1 MSIFDKENFSQ
12 DFSQQILPIY
22 AFPQL
27 FPEPTT
33 LTNTLATNSIANLTI
48 DQKRTLLFN
57 VQQPFEVPM
66 KEFDDEWW
74 PLVTNIWIKFSYKNH
89 VNGNSWKTFVCR
101 FTKHFE
107 SSTRKQDIP
116 SEKRRKTKV
125 RTANLCF
132 AKIKI
137 SRFVA
142 EQKVLPMKEF
152 DDEWWPLVTNIWIKF
167 SYKNHV
173 NGNSWK
179 TFVCRFTKHFESS
192 TRKQDIPSEKR
203 RKTKVRTANLCF
215 AKIKISR
222 FVAEQKVC
230 IERFQDSPNHT
241 HNIEESDKLKRS
253 QAVRVLVEKEA
264 VKNYPIPAIVNT
276 VKEFGTEK
284 LNLGLSVKEL
294 KWREV
299 ANIKY
304 KIHGSQNTYLVGA
317 SKLTTDIQDTI
328 LFLKKEG
335 YQVELYETHHQSTR
349 GFVFAQSKQLEK
361 LQRYGWLTLIDST
374 HKTNKYDWRLFTLY
388 IRDGYGCW
396 DVGAH
401 FFVSKEDS
409 DTVAEA
415 LIITRRFCSSW
426 KSRYFLADQS
436 SIEAKSIVTAF
447 PGLQKGEQKCTVIFC
462 TVHVM
467 RTWMSKI
474 YDSKTRSEMIQAMHK
489 RTKIGCEM
497 LVQESINDCALLPI
511 KRYIS
516 RYYLKNIHQW
526 ALWARQHSPLLLQ
539 VTLTNALE
547 SYHSELKK
555 MTSSQHGLIGA
566 CNKIV
571 ALDLKRR
578 SDSDYVAFEFR
589 VKKISVTGVDDD
601 ILKEIHKFPLPIQ
614 KLIVNEILFVNDRIE
629 KGKELPGLTSLECP
643 LSFEI
648 REIDEINKA
657 AENRKLTVS
666 ELMERTRNEYWN
678 IKENGN
684 EKEKSEFMERL
695 KTCLDPILKK
705 K

>member
-33 LTNTLATNSIANLTI
+33 LTNTLATNSIANLTT

-142 EQKVLPMKEF
+142 EQKV
-152 DDEWWPLVTNIWIKF
+152 
-167 SYKNHV
+167 
-173 NGNSWK
+173 
-179 TFVCRFTKHFESS
+179 
-192 TRKQDIPSEKR
+192 
-203 RKTKVRTANLCF
+203 
-215 AKIKISR
+215 
-222 FVAEQKVC
+222 C
-230 IERFQDSPNHT
+230 IERFQDSPDHT

-264 VKNYPIPAIVNT
+264 VKNYLVLAIVNA

-284 LNLGLSVKEL
+284 LNLDMSVKEL

-426 KSRYFLADQS
+426 KPRYFLADQS

-447 PGLQKGEQKCTVIFC
+447 PGLQKGEQECTVIFC

-467 RTWMSKI
+467 QTWISKI
-474 YDSKTRSEMIQAMHK
+474 YDSKTRSKMIQAMHK
-489 RTKIGCEM
+489 RTKIGYEM
-497 LVQESINDCALLPI
+497 LVQESINDCTIQGYQVELYETHHQSTRGFVFAQSKQLEKLQ
-511 KRYIS
+511 RYGW
-516 RYYLKNIHQW
+516 L
-526 ALWARQHSPLLLQ
+526 
-539 VTLTNALE
+539 TLIDSTHKTNKYDWRLFTL
-547 SYHSELKK
+547 YIRD
-555 MTSSQHGLIGA
+555 GYGCWDVGA
-566 CNKIV
+566 HFFVSKE
-571 ALDLKRR
+571 
-578 SDSDYVAFEFR
+578 DSDTVAEALIITRRFCSSWKPRYFLADQSSIEA
-589 VKKISVTGVDDD
+589 KSIVTA
-601 ILKEIHKFPLPIQ
+601 F
-614 KLIVNEILFVNDRIE
+614 
-629 KGKELPGLTSLECP
+629 PGLQKGEQECTVIFCTVHVMQTWISKIYDSKTRSKMIQAMHKRTKIGYEM
-643 LSFEI
+643 LVQESINDCTI
-648 REIDEINKA
+648 RVA
-657 AENRKLTVS
+657 
-666 ELMERTRNEYWN
+666 
-678 IKENGN
+678 
-684 EKEKSEFMERL
+684 
-695 KTCLDPILKK
+695 
-705 K
+705 